1 MVEIDLP
8 TFESVLSRDMRRWD
22 QLCGTIC
29 SWGEE
34 GGECK
39 VEILMVSCW
48 YLLST
53 NLSIQVLP
61 VTFQV
66 ALELSKKWTL
76 AKVSFQSA
84 LNSCEWLSTDMQ
96 SANQIDLAIKNKTTL
111 ENVKNENHMDGQ
123 QNGGLEGR
131 QGRWKKQDFLGRGK

>member
-1 MVEIDLP
+1 M
-8 TFESVLSRDMRRWD
+8 
-22 QLCGTIC
+22 
-29 SWGEE
+29 
-34 GGECK
+34 
-39 VEILMVSCW
+39 
-48 YLLST
+48 
-53 NLSIQVLP
+53 LP

-76 AKVSFQSA
+76 EIVSFQSA

-123 QNGGLEGR
+123 QNGGLEAR